1 MTAAISP
8 SEEHRIERWF
18 LDNGVPQ
25 LVADYDPRE
34 DTLTRLQPVLV
45 VLFLLA
51 LALVLRPDWEWW
63 QRGLAVLVGAGL
75 ALAGLV
81 VANVLRRRR
90 PLARPERVGFAEAV
104 VVVLTPAVASL
115 VLGDDP
121 ARAGWI
127 ALGSAGVAVA
137 LYALTSLG
145 VLAPLLSQGR
155 PAFEGLVETFSVA
168 VRALPPLL
176 AVLLFLSL
184 TQETWQAFGDLEGWR
199 FGAVLIGFG
208 LLALVILLAGLRAE
222 RAELASPEPG
232 PDLER
237 RARQTPAA
245 PLVERG
251 VAPAAPPLDKIE
263 RINLAVALLFTL
275 AIRVLIVGAVVG
287 AAFFV
292 FGLLVVDEELTEEWT
307 GAAPNVFLDDQ
318 HRRPRGGRDRGP
330 RPRRDS
336 ARRVRLALLRRRR
349 PRRLPQP
356 PGLPRR
362 RAGAL
367 PPRHGGVVVLPRGAG
382 GPARP
387 GRGRVTSPCSTYHSA
402 VRRSDSSI
410 GV

>member
-237 RARQTPAA
+237 RVRQTPAA

-275 AIRVLIVGAVVG
+275 AIRVVIVGAVVG

-292 FGLLVVDEELTEEWT
+292 FGLLVVDEELTREWT
-307 GAAPNVFLDDQ
+307 GSAPNVFLEISLAGREVVVTEALVRVAMVLGAFASLYFAAVALGDARNRQAFLDDVLE
-318 HRRPRGGRDRGP
+318 RF
-330 RPRRDS
+330 
-336 ARRVRLALLRRRR
+336 RRVMAAWSYYR
-349 PRRLPQP
+349 
-356 PGLPRR
+356 
-362 RAGAL
+362 GAL
-367 PPRHGGVVVLPRGAG
+367 A
-382 GPARP
+382 ARP
-387 GRGRVTSPCSTYHSA
+387 GPAGGA
-402 VRRSDSSI
+402 
-410 GV
+410 